1 MVSQSRAWSMSM
13 STGKRG
19 REEEKE
25 TEKEK
30 EEGSIL
36 TINRRESER
45 ERVRRKFILQ
55 STERKMQKWAGD
67 GERERRRGGG
77 CVLTCTQHTHMSIGN
92 RKHTRILYARAM
104 GG

>member
-1 MVSQSRAWSMSM
+1 M

-19 REEEKE
+19 KEDEKE

-45 ERVRRKFILQ
+45 EVILR
-55 STERKMQKWAGD
+55 STERKKQGWAGD
-67 GERERRRGGG
+67 
-77 CVLTCTQHTHMSIGN
+77 
-92 RKHTRILYARAM
+92 
-104 GG
+104 

>member
-1 MVSQSRAWSMSM
+1 M

-30 EEGSIL
+30 EEGFIL

-45 ERVRRKFILQ
+45 VSEREVILR
-55 STERKMQKWAGD
+55 SGGKKKQKWAGD

-104 GG
+104 VG

>member
-1 MVSQSRAWSMSM
+1 M

-30 EEGSIL
+30 EEGFIL

-45 ERVRRKFILQ
+45 
-55 STERKMQKWAGD
+55 G
-67 GERERRRGGG
+67 RERRRGGG

-104 GG
+104 VG